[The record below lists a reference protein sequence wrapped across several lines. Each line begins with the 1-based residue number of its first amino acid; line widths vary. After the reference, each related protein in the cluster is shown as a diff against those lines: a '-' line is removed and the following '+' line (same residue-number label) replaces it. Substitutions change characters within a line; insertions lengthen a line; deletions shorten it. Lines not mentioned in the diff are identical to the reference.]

1 MEKLS
6 GSRAFEQARAALQ
19 AEADPA
25 RAAQQRAYMKDQ
37 FEYFGA
43 ATPVMRR
50 ATKAVLSDLKGAV
63 DWEFVALCWQA
74 PQRELQHVAAD
85 HLRMNA
91 KLLSS
96 SDLPRLAGYIQEK
109 SWWDSVDHLAQTVSV
124 VVRADSASKGVMR
137 EWSVHEN
144 LWMRRSSIIC
154 QLDSKGVTDT
164 DLLTDVILANTG
176 SKEFFINKAIGWALR
191 QYARAEPMWVG
202 RFLEDRG
209 STLAPLSVREA
220 AKHLSPEQYQ
230 P

>member
-1 MEKLS
+1 MGELS
-6 GSRAFEQARAALQ
+6 GPRAFDQALSALQ
-19 AEADPA
+19 TEADPA
-25 RAAQQRAYMKDQ
+25 RAVQQRAYMKDQ

-50 ATKAVLSDLKGAV
+50 VTKGLLTELQGAV
-63 DWEFVALCWQA
+63 DWEFVELCWQA

-91 KLLSS
+91 KHLSS
-96 SDLPRLAGYIQEK
+96 VDLPRLARYIQAK

-124 VVRADSASKGVMR
+124 AVRTDSTSKGVMR

-154 QLDSKGVTDT
+154 QLDSKEATDT
-164 DLLTDVILANTG
+164 DLLADVIKANTG

-191 QYARAEPMWVG
+191 QYARTHPEWVG
-202 RFLEDRG
+202 EFLTDHREQL
-209 STLAPLSVREA
+209 SPLSRREA
-220 AKHLSPEQYQ
+220 AKHLSPERFT